1 MSKLRR
7 FDSDT
12 THVSDSEPE
21 RQAARAKMCKS
32 HKSRTTPGMS
42 SARCRTQPPFS
53 DRSNFQEDCRSAKN
67 ERNLS
72 VEARLSRIE
81 GACRFARAA
90 ACCTERLSS
99 HPRCQ
104 TPPSPQHRRSTVDK
118 CVGGDIPI
126 GALDSPLVALS
137 SFEDAVRVEVRRQLA
152 GAHEALDEIIEQ
164 EIW

>member
-32 HKSRTTPGMS
+32 HKSRTTTGMS
-42 SARCRTQPPFS
+42 SAHCRTQPPFS

-81 GACRFARAA
+81 RELADLRAQRHA
-90 ACCTERLSS
+90 APKVSS

-137 SFEDAVRVEVRRQLA
+137 SFEDAVWVEVKRQLA